1 MFSRVR
7 YAAGNDNATISDT
20 STSIAVTVPS
30 RNVATLYES
39 RLIWLNNAHTFVFP
53 QELLVSRV
61 LHWE

>member
-1 MFSRVR
+1 MCAADVKRVL
-7 YAAGNDNATISDT
+7 YFQHT
-20 STSIAVTVPS
+20 TSIAVTVPS